1 MNQEFNQLVDE
12 ILQFLWSDSPV
23 FATFMGIHAYD
34 GELDR
39 MGPDH
44 RTHSITRKKEYRH
57 KLDDFQQQKSNA
69 LDSLEKM
76 DLTILRNSLS
86 VEIELQ
92 EKVKKVMRDASVYP
106 EIALFG
112 IYILVLRETL
122 PLETRAHSVLGRLRQ
137 IPRLLEEGIENLR
150 HGENIP
156 KIWTDIAIETTQS
169 GQSFFIQMI
178 PAIADKVPDLTG
190 DLLSANTTT
199 LQALENYQ
207 NFLQQELLPKSTGS
221 FALGRNLFQFLLN
234 TEHQLPYSVD
244 ELLDL
249 GNDMVAQTQE
259 KIYRTARGINSMIS
273 WRSILEESK
282 NEHPPARE
290 LIPYYNQAMEECRQ
304 FVVEKN
310 LLSIPDNQTLQVI
323 ETPVFER
330 GTTPYAAYIP
340 PAPFE
345 EKQQGYF
352 WVTPVD
358 STKSKE
364 LQEEQLQGHSIYSI
378 PITVA
383 HEAYPGHHVQLCHTN
398 RLSSKVRRQFG
409 TNVFI
414 EGWALYCEELMWE
427 NGFYTDPRT
436 RLMQLKD
443 ILWRACRVVI
453 DVKLHTGQMTFDEA
467 VKMLVDTAALE
478 QVNAVSEVKRY
489 TQSPT
494 QPMSYLAGKT
504 ALMDLRNA
512 YKEKKGKQFNLKEF
526 HDKLLSYG
534 SLPIKLI
541 KEDMLKNPPPTG

>member
-23 FATFMGIHAYD
+23 FATFMGIHTYD

-44 RTHSITRKKEYRH
+44 RTHSIIKKKEYRH
-57 KLDDFQQQKSNA
+57 KLDDFQQQKS
-69 LDSLEKM
+69 SLVDAMGKM
-76 DLTILRNSLS
+76 DLIILRNSLS
-86 VEIELQ
+86 VDIELQ
-92 EKVKKVMRDASVYP
+92 EKAKRVMRDASVYP
-106 EIALFG
+106 QIALFG
-112 IYILVLRETL
+112 IYILILRETS
-122 PLETRAHSVLGRLRQ
+122 PLETRAHSILGRLRQ
-137 IPRLLEEGIENLR
+137 IPRLMEEGMENLR

-156 KIWTDIAIETTQS
+156 KVWTDIGIEVANS
-169 GQSFFIQMI
+169 GKSFFAQII
-178 PAIADKVPDLTG
+178 PPLAEKASDLQS
-190 DLLSANTTT
+190 DLLSANTGAQ
-199 LQALENYQ
+199 QAIENYLQ
-207 NFLQQELLPKSTGS
+207 FLQQELLPKSTGN

-234 TEHQLPYSVD
+234 TDHQLSYSVD
-244 ELLDL
+244 ELLDM
-249 GNDMVAQTQE
+249 GNDMIAQTQE

-273 WRSILEESK
+273 WREILQESK
-282 NEHPPARE
+282 IEHPPAKD
-290 LIPYYNQAMEECRQ
+290 LIQYYRQSMEECRQ
-304 FVVEKN
+304 FVIEKN
-310 LLSIPDNQTLQVI
+310 LLTIPENQSLQVI
-323 ETPVFER
+323 ETPPFER

-345 EKQQGYF
+345 EKQNGFF

-358 STKSKE
+358 TTQSKDH
-364 LQEEQLQGHSIYSI
+364 QEEQLQGHSIYGI

-427 NGFYTDPRT
+427 HGFYTDPKI
-436 RLMQLKD
+436 RLMQLKY
-443 ILWRACRVVI
+443 ILMRACRVVI

-467 VKMLVDTAALE
+467 VNMLVDVAALE
-478 QVNAVSEVKRY
+478 RVNAIGEVKRY

-494 QPMSYLAGKT
+494 QPMSYLAGKM
-504 ALMDLRNA
+504 ALMDLR
-512 YKEKKGKQFNLKEF
+512 KEYRNKKGKQFNLKEF

-534 SLPIKLI
+534 SVPIKLI
-541 KEDMLKNPPPTG
+541 REDILKS